1 MYLNCSRKRYVWS
14 SFSHVRLTE
23 NVEITNPIYLGDIDD
38 APPFVPEGVKVK
50 FRFQIFPQ
58 LCTIYYVFQGNFSNL
73 VYESMYAGNNIDI
86 AAPTD
91 GVPAPEETGLLQA
104 NREDHSSQDQH

>member
-1 MYLNCSRKRYVWS
+1 
-14 SFSHVRLTE
+14 
-23 NVEITNPIYLGDIDD
+23 
-38 APPFVPEGVKVK
+38 
-50 FRFQIFPQ
+50 
-58 LCTIYYVFQGNFSNL
+58 
-73 VYESMYAGNNIDI
+73 MYAGNNIDI